1 MLRFYTKPCPAA
13 RLADGVQA
21 ALAERARRVDGN
33 VHTEVVR
40 ARSRQG
46 LAEAA
51 LNRISVGV
59 TVTDAVANVIFMNP
73 FGRGAR
79 IALGWTVG

>member
-21 ALAERARRVDGN
+21 ALAERARRVDGKAD
-33 VHTEVVR
+33 TEE
-40 ARSRQG
+40 RSQSRHG
-46 LAEAA
+46 VGEDA

-59 TVTDAVANVIFMNP
+59 TVADAVANVIFMNP
-73 FGRGAR
+73 LGLGAR
-79 IALGWTVG
+79 IARGWTVG